1 MVLVRSRSTPSSPM
15 DAAAPAAER
24 GGVDGRVVPEEGLA
38 REALEMRVLHPA
50 GDDGLVG
57 QAEGVLEAHQPRD
70 QARVDGRASL
80 VGGKEA
86 GPFPLEPGPVDQG
99 GEPDQLVLAVDH
111 VEQAWPQQVGLFGR
125 ARAVLHARRNRR
137 K

>member
-1 MVLVRSRSTPSSPM
+1 MGAWCRKKVSPVKCRKCGFSTQRAS
-15 DAAAPAAER
+15 
-24 GGVDGRVVPEEGLA
+24 
-38 REALEMRVLHPA
+38 
-50 GDDGLVG
+50 DDGLVG
-57 QAEGVLEAHQPRD
+57 RAEGVLEAHRPRD

-80 VGGKEA
+80 VVGGKEA
-86 GPFPLEPGPVDQG
+86 GPFPLEPRPVDQG